1 MFYISYFSNIYP
13 SKKKR
18 KFCNINL
25 NHKGLLRF
33 FLFPFSTTGFTCVTW
48 IREIIWPYY
57 STVFSV
63 VMEQRI
69 LLVYEWWYSIL
80 YYCIRKEYFF
90 LFASFF
96 FLICLFHFLSGV
108 DWRRF
113 FQALVIHSFVRFL
126 VNHLLHSWQ
135 INLICLYKEHL
146 EEFALVL
153 FIEIVGG
160 IFSKHSLFFPGWW
173 IGWIIHVSIS
183 SFLDKMWNGEVPD
196 TSASSSFYNSR
207 T

>member
-25 NHKGLLRF
+25 NHKGLL
-33 FLFPFSTTGFTCVTW
+33 
-48 IREIIWPYY
+48 
-57 STVFSV
+57 
-63 VMEQRI
+63 
-69 LLVYEWWYSIL
+69 
-80 YYCIRKEYFF
+80 
-90 LFASFF
+90 SFF
-96 FLICLFHFLSGV
+96 FSLFNHWIYLCDVNKRDNLALLQYCIFSCNGAENPACIWVMIKYTLLLHKKGIFFSLCFLFLLDLSHFLSGV

-113 FQALVIHSFVRFL
+113 FQTLVIHSFVRFL

-135 INLICLYKEHL
+135 INLICLYKAHL